1 MSTDILYPIL
11 IGLGCLL
18 LVYIV
23 HLVTRPKPTRADI
36 TVPSGATASGGVGKS
51 ASVTV
56 ALADWHRAN
65 EAALLDFFDHHD
77 QFPRPSDSSI
87 SADTDASI
95 EAFQAASTSH
105 PAPDMQAELAALHT
119 AAEAMHFAQA
129 RTDTDAATRH
139 HDVYMRYREAWL
151 ERLWQFTRNQ
161 QRVAELRKG
170 CS

>member
-1 MSTDILYPIL
+1 MSTDVLYPIL

-36 TVPSGATASGGVGKS
+36 TVPRGATAAGPDGESV
-51 ASVTV
+51 SVTL
-56 ALADWHRAN
+56 ALADWHQEN

-77 QFPRPSDSSI
+77 EFPRPPEASI
-87 SADTDASI
+87 SEDTDAAI
-95 EAFQAASTSH
+95 KAFKAASALH

-119 AAEAMHFAQA
+119 AAEAMHLAQT
-129 RTDTDAATRH
+129 REDADAGARH

-151 ERLWQFTRNQ
+151 ERLWQFAHDQ

-170 CS
+170 NS